1 MKRSNGKANVDWRRA
16 GVIGALTFTVAV
28 VLALPSRGA
37 MSSLD
42 LPLAILTL
50 AIIIL
55 IGIAFDVIGVATAAA
70 EEAPFHAMAA
80 ADRPGARHALWIVRN
95 AGAVV
100 SFCND
105 VVGDVAGTLSGAA
118 GAAIVL
124 RLLAMNPAM
133 EEGLLSVLVLAFIA
147 ALTVGGKAAG
157 KSFAINHATHIVHTV
172 GRVLYVL
179 DRVGL
184 IRLRLGR
191 PRRPGRANGRGG

>member
-42 LPLAILTL
+42 LPLAVLTL
-50 AIIIL
+50 GVIIL

-70 EEAPFHAMAA
+70 EEAPLHAMAA

-124 RLLAMNPAM
+124 RLLAMNPTL
-133 EEGLLSVLVLAFIA
+133 EEGLMSVLVVSFIA
-147 ALTVGGKAAG
+147 AVTVGGKAAG
-157 KSFAINHATHIVHTV
+157 KSFAINHATHIVHAV

-179 DRVGL
+179 ERAGL
-184 IRLRLGR
+184 VRLRVGR
-191 PRRPGRANGRGG
+191 PRRPGRGNGRGG